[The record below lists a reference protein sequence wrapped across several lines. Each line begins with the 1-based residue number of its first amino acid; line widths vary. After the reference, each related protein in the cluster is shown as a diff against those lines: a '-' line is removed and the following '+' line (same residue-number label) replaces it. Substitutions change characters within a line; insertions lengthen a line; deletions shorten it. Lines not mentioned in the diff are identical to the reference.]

1 MLAALLSTA
10 AALQGLGRRGPCAAR
25 RAAKCVAALGWEE
38 CGGCQVLRPQQGRP
52 RAMVHFLGGVAVSPA
67 PQVAYRHLLEQL
79 SERGYLVVATPYTV
93 DFDYGV
99 PVAEIQGKFGGA
111 RGQLAAEFGELPLL
125 GLGHSLG
132 ALMQTLLVCQDEAYA
147 EACAGLA
154 LVSWNNKPV
163 SDAIPLFEQFFV
175 PALAPLAGPLEQVRR
190 RHAAATHRHC
200 RRHVP
205 ATPRRHRTR
214 THHSAAQHDATAH
227 HNPGSRPGV
236 LLSGRGVASCTVFV
250 RL

>member
-1 MLAALLSTA
+1 MLLVLFHAA
-10 AALQGLGRRGPCAAR
+10 AALQGVGRPCAVR
-25 RAAKCVAALGWEE
+25 RASACVSMALEWEE

-93 DFDYGV
+93 DFDYGK
-99 PVAEIQGKFGGA
+99 PVAEIRDKFDTA
-111 RGQLAAEFGELPLL
+111 RALLGEEFEELPLL

-132 ALMQTLLVCQDEAYA
+132 ALMQTLLYCQHAPYT

-163 SDAIPLFEQFFV
+163 SGALLTKPSPNPAPHPNPEQVSDAALTHTKLNPTPASEPHPNPEQVSDAIPLFEELFV
-175 PALAPLAGPLEQVRR
+175 PALAPLAGPLEQ
-190 RHAAATHRHC
+190 AASAATAPLPPPH
-200 RRHVP
+200 
-205 ATPRRHRTR
+205 
-214 THHSAAQHDATAH
+214 THARA
-227 HNPGSRPGV
+227 R
-236 LLSGRGVASCTVFV
+236 
-250 RL
+250 